1 MVESTESM
9 PITQLFPQEFHET
22 PGTEDWRVLFWG
34 AHVFYR
40 TESFAQAAAFV
51 ADIAQAAAEVGH
63 DPDVDVRPE
72 GVVVR
77 TFSRID
83 GALSRKDAD
92 LAVAVSAAAHARGL
106 TADPTMLK
114 VVGIAVAQDAGAD
127 MRPFFESVFGYVRV
141 GDEDLIDPLRRGPH
155 LWFHELT
162 PAKPGRGRTHI
173 DLSVPADVAEDRMHA
188 ALAHGGRDV
197 NGEIMPKTWTVASP
211 ENHGV
216 DIAGWA
222 DLEA

>member
-1 MVESTESM
+1 MVDEDL
-9 PITQLFPQEFHET
+9 QLLPRDFHET
-22 PGTEDWRVLFWG
+22 PGTEDWRALFWG

-40 TESFAQAAAFV
+40 TRSFADAAAFV
-51 ADIAQAAAEVGH
+51 ADIAAAAVEVGH

-77 TFSRID
+77 TFSRRD
-83 GALSRKDAD
+83 GALSRRDAD
-92 LAVAVSAAAHARGL
+92 LAVAISARAHKRGL
-106 TADPTMLK
+106 EPDPSMLT

-127 MRPFFESVFGYVRV
+127 VRPFFESVFGYERV

-173 DLSVPADVAEDRMHA
+173 DLSVPSEVAEQRMHA
-188 ALAHGGRDV
+188 ALAHGGRVVD
-197 NGEIMPKTWTVASP
+197 GEIAPKTWTVASP